1 LMKKTL
7 VWHQG
12 ALGDLILSLPAI
24 HTIRCDAETD
34 YIHLISRTDVQELL
48 LSNGLIDE
56 ASSNDSGVFTPL
68 FGSDRLP
75 GALMDFLREYGSAYI
90 FARSPDLFFLRRIA
104 ECIPRT
110 FHIRTV
116 PPAGE
121 IIHVSDFQRA
131 ALLSAGLEEAVPMPV
146 LDADTCFASG
156 SRRKIFACHPGSGG
170 RGKCWPLE
178 NYLDLI
184 SVLSESC
191 GHSACILIG
200 PAEGEEVCRSMV
212 KEMDKRGITGEMV
225 KDRSV
230 SYIASLLKSSAFYV
244 GNDSGI
250 THLAS
255 ALGVPTIALF
265 GPTDHRLWR
274 PTGKD
279 TRVVNSGSPCSPCDE
294 QRYRRC
300 CERKCLETVGVSSV
314 METIGGLVGD
324 CA

>member
-24 HTIRCDAETD
+24 HTIKRDAETD
-34 YIHLISRTDVQELL
+34 YIHLVSRTDLRELL

-56 ASSNDSGVFTPL
+56 ASSNDSGFFVPL
-68 FGSDRLP
+68 FGGDHLP
-75 GALMDFLREYGSAYI
+75 GTLMDLLREYSSAFI
-90 FARSPDLFFLRRIA
+90 FARSPDLFSPRRIA

-110 FHIRTV
+110 CHIRTV
-116 PPAGE
+116 PPAGG
-121 IIHVSDFQRA
+121 IVHVSDFQLSGVR
-131 ALLSAGLEEAVPMPV
+131 SAGLVRAVPMPV
-146 LDADTCFASG
+146 LDAGPCMAPG
-156 SRRKIFACHPGSGG
+156 SSRKIFVCHPGSGG
-170 RGKCWPLE
+170 RGKCWSLE

-184 SVLSESC
+184 SVLSETH
-191 GHSACILIG
+191 GYGACVLIG
-200 PAEGEEVCRSMV
+200 PAEGEEFYRSVV
-212 KEMDKRGITGEMV
+212 KGMGRRGISGEIV
-225 KDRSV
+225 KDRSI

-274 PTGKD
+274 PTGK
-279 TRVVNSGSPCSPCDE
+279 RAMVVRSGFPCSPCDE
-294 QRYRRC
+294 KRYRRC
-300 CERKCLETVGVSSV
+300 GERKCLEMIGVSSV
-314 METIGGLVGD
+314 MKKICGLIRD
-324 CA
+324 CS

>member
-1 LMKKTL
+1 MKKTL

-24 HTIRCDAETD
+24 HAIRCGAETD
-34 YIHLISRTDVQELL
+34 YIHLISRTDLRELL

-56 ASSNDSGVFTPL
+56 ASSNDSGVFAPL

-75 GALMDFLREYGSAYI
+75 GTLMDFLREYSSAFI

-104 ECIPRT
+104 EYIPRT

-121 IIHVSDFQRA
+121 IVHVSDFQRA
-131 ALLSAGLEEAVPMPV
+131 ALLSAGFKSAVPMAV
-146 LDADTCFASG
+146 LDADACSARG
-156 SRRKIFACHPGSGG
+156 SSRKIFVCHPGSGG

-178 NYLDLI
+178 NYLDLL

-200 PAEGEEVCRSMV
+200 PAEGEEVYRSMV
-212 KEMDKRGITGEMV
+212 KGMDKRGITGEIV
-225 KDRSV
+225 KDRPV
-230 SYIASLLKSSAFYV
+230 SYIASLLKSSAFYM

-279 TRVVNSGSPCSPCDE
+279 TRVVRSGFPCSPCDE
-294 QRYRRC
+294 RRYRGC
-300 CERKCLETVGVSSV
+300 GERKCLETIGVSSV
-314 METIGGLVGD
+314 METIGELVRD
-324 CA
+324 RT